1 MRQLHRWVAALTN
14 HNQLKKSL
22 IKILYHA
29 SKTFTIDNCKRR
41 LTAAAHQ
48 LRKLKLE
55 GEDISQL
62 LDNAVSL
69 EADWQKRYGLNSLKG
84 NIINHYRHGLCSK
97 LICKNKEALP
107 RMQI

>member
-55 GEDISQL
+55 GEDISQV

-69 EADWQKRYGLNSLKG
+69 EADWQKRFGLNSLKG
-84 NIINHYRHGLCSK
+84 SIFVISIDTDCVLN
-97 LICKNKEALP
+97 
-107 RMQI
+107 

>member
-14 HNQLKKSL
+14 HNRLKKSL

-55 GEDISQL
+55 GEDISQV

-84 NIINHYRHGLCSK
+84 NIFVISIDTDCVLN
-97 LICKNKEALP
+97 
-107 RMQI
+107 